1 MTSPTC
7 KARLESSPP
16 SAPSASPGSAGRRL
30 WIPTP
35 LAASCSL
42 LLPTRRPQRVAMS
55 AALRGKNAKHLGTG
69 RESLES
75 SWSQPM
81 SHIVSLALPEVE
93 VTAHGLPAPSCS
105 HLAPVSPLIPQTVIL
120 RRKHLPLPVT
130 DSQGWSPGLDGRP
143 HSSVNSP
150 LGALTTTSVD
160 CPVQKG

>member
-1 MTSPTC
+1 MKVRVLWVLLLVRKLEGSKMGLERMGWKGLVALCEFCVTSPTC

-75 SWSQPM
+75 SWSQAM
-81 SHIVSLALPEVE
+81 
-93 VTAHGLPAPSCS
+93 
-105 HLAPVSPLIPQTVIL
+105 
-120 RRKHLPLPVT
+120 
-130 DSQGWSPGLDGRP
+130 
-143 HSSVNSP
+143 
-150 LGALTTTSVD
+150 
-160 CPVQKG
+160 